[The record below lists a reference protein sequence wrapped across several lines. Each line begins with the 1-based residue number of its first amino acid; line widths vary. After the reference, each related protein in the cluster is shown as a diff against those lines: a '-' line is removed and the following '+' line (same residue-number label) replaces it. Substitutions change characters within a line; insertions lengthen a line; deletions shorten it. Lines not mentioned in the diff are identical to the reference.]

1 MGRARWILAPAVAAS
16 LALLAPSIGHAQFV
30 DQHFTPIHTVPEPG
44 LYAPEVQAAIEEGF
58 ALLAAASGP
67 TDDENLDAAKEAF
80 QRALSGDPDAA
91 HAINGLGVYELTKDE
106 AWLVLLESFKKLFN
120 RDHISMAVRRFEE
133 ALDADPEM
141 HAARYNLAL
150 AHRQSRGKENYERA
164 ARILEELIERAP
176 DFADTA
182 MLLVYTYRDAG
193 DVDSMSDA
201 IDRIE
206 ALGGFPPAGVYLLRA
221 YAWINSERVDEGV
234 EEYWKGVDAIASERD
249 ADLFWHDVEP
259 IVSARADTR
268 FKGLDV
274 AQRKAYLREFWQG
287 LADESFVT
295 ADERLVEHY
304 RRLRIANQNYRLTLP
319 ERRHYSSGAAYVP
332 ERQSGYDDRGVIF
345 LRHGEPDDT
354 ATYSGPDVEQNISW
368 KYNREGGEPLV
379 FHFVSDEDVD
389 DYKLVRRLG
398 DAIITNSTKLSGQQT
413 FNRTCGLPGGI
424 CDSYDAR
431 ILAGD
436 LHAFRDLYSSRGH
449 IDPFYDRVATGLD
462 AQTLEREEENLAR
475 DIALGTSTQSFS
487 PEPPESPLPY
497 PIHPVAFRSPSGST
511 EVSFYYAL
519 PTTEISVLPSPT
531 GGSEVDYRYQL
542 LVRSSTGEGRVRQE
556 DDVAVAT
563 SNPIPRDAGVM
574 LPAVRTLEVP
584 PGEYSYG
591 MKVTDLNSG
600 RFGVQEGAVT
610 AYDFSSSGLSL
621 SGIVL
626 ADRVEPAS
634 GRSPFVRWGRL
645 KVLPLPSRIFRR
657 SQPVFVYYEVYGL
670 TPDEGGARFRTT
682 YKLESAVPDR
692 NVVARFFSAVG
703 ELLTRDDERGG
714 VTYSFERSEAA
725 SIDPLLDYFSLDVSE
740 SPPGDYVLTVE
751 VEDVATGTH
760 VERVV
765 NLSLVE

>member
-1 MGRARWILAPAVAAS
+1 MGRARWILALVAA
-16 LALLAPSIGHAQFV
+16 APLTFLSPSYSVAQFV
-30 DQHFTPIHTVPEPG
+30 DQHFAPIHTVPEPG
-44 LYAPEVQAAIEEGF
+44 RYAPEVQTAIEDGY

-80 QRALSGDPDAA
+80 QRALSADPNAA

-164 ARILEELIERAP
+164 AQVLEELIDRAP

-193 DVDSMSDA
+193 DVESMSEA

-206 ALGGFPPAGVYLLRA
+206 ARGGFPPAGVYLLRA
-221 YAWINSERVDEGV
+221 YAWINSGRTGEGTT
-234 EEYWKGVDAIASERD
+234 EYWKGVDAIASVRD
-249 ADLFWHDVEP
+249 ANLFWHDVEP
-259 IVSARADTR
+259 IVSTAADASFER
-268 FKGLDV
+268 LDV
-274 AQRKAYLREFWQG
+274 EQRKAYLRQLWQD

-295 ADERLVEHY
+295 ADERLAEHY
-304 RRLRIANQNYRLTLP
+304 RRLKIANQNYRLTLP
-319 ERRHYSSGAAYVP
+319 ERRHYSAGAAYVP
-332 ERQSGYDDRGVIF
+332 ERQTGYDDRGVIF

-354 ATYSGPDVEQNISW
+354 ATYSGPAVEQNISW
-368 KYNREGGEPLV
+368 KYDREGAEPLV

-413 FNRTCGLPGGI
+413 FNRNCGSGGA

-436 LHAFRDLYSSRGH
+436 LQAFRDLYSSRGH

-475 DIALGTSTQSFS
+475 DITLGTSTQSFS

-497 PIHPVAFRSPSGST
+497 PIHPVAFRGPGGGT

-519 PTTEISVLPSPT
+519 PTTEISVLPGPT

-542 LVRSSTGEGRVRQE
+542 LVRSAAGEGRVRQE
-556 DDVAVAT
+556 DDVALAT

-574 LPAVRTLEVP
+574 LPAVRTLEIP
-584 PGEYSYG
+584 PGDYSYG

-626 ADRVEPAS
+626 ANRVEPAN
-634 GRSPFVRWGRL
+634 GRSVFVRWGRL
-645 KVLPLPSRIFRR
+645 KVLPLPSRMFRR

-670 TPDEGGARFRTT
+670 TAGAEGARFRTT
-682 YKLESAVPDR
+682 YTLESAVPDR

-703 ELLTRDDERGG
+703 ELLTRDDERGS
-714 VTYSFERSEAA
+714 VTYSFERSETA

-751 VEDVATGTH
+751 VEDVSTGAS

-765 NLSLVE
+765 ELSLVE